1 MRSSSSDTRRRAERL
16 GVFDFFRGA
25 WLDQAR

>member
-16 GVFDFFRGA
+16 GVFDFRGA